1 MTIKVD
7 EQFQDLFKIRG
18 NRGSVEVGN
27 VLIAEP
33 FLQGK
38 YFSRSVVF
46 IVEHDKKGSI
56 GFVLNK
62 PMVYSTSELVSELS
76 GIDFPVYI
84 GGPVEQNQLYYLH
97 RHPELEDA
105 MPVAHGIYW
114 GGNFSVLAG
123 MLRKKAILPGEIRF
137 FAGYSGWDA
146 GQLERELEE
155 NTWMIGD
162 MTRERF
168 FSLPNQDIWEVSMSE
183 LGGRYRIW
191 ANFPK
196 DPIMN

>member
-1 MTIKVD
+1 MD
-7 EQFQDLFKIRG
+7 EQFQDLFKIRRNRKKVEIG
-18 NRGSVEVGN
+18 NI
-27 VLIAEP
+27 LIAEP

-38 YFSRSVVF
+38 YFSRSVIF
-46 IVEHDKKGSI
+46 MVEHDEKGSI

-62 PMVYSTSELVSELS
+62 PMAYTTSDLVTELAGLEY
-76 GIDFPVYI
+76 PVYI

-97 RHPELEDA
+97 NRAEVEDA
-105 MPVAHGIYW
+105 LQIVPGIYW
-114 GGNFSVLAG
+114 GGDFSKLTRLLQEG
-123 MLRKKAILPGEIRF
+123 KIQPGEVRF

-146 GQLERELEE
+146 GQLDRELDE
-155 NTWMIGD
+155 NSWMVGD
-162 MTRERF
+162 ITPARF
-168 FSLPNQDIWEVSMSE
+168 FEIPNDNLWEASMSG

>member
-1 MTIKVD
+1 MD

-18 NRGSVEVGN
+18 NRKKLEIGN
-27 VLIAEP
+27 ILIAEP
-33 FLQGK
+33 FLEGK
-38 YFSRSVVF
+38 YFSRSVIF
-46 IVEHDKKGSI
+46 MVEHDEKGSI

-62 PMVYSTSELVSELS
+62 PMSFTTSDLVTELAGV
-76 GIDFPVYI
+76 DFPVYI

-97 RHPELEDA
+97 KHPELEDA
-105 MPVAHGIYW
+105 LPVVDGIYW
-114 GGNFSVLAG
+114 GGDFAVLAQ
-123 MLRKKAILPGEIRF
+123 MLQEDKIQPGEIRF

-162 MTRERF
+162 ITNKKF
-168 FSLPNQDIWEVSMSE
+168 FELPNTDLWESSMSE